1 MAQQTFSGVPGDFT
15 PGEVLTASDMD
26 KLREFILFLI
36 KDGDET
42 DTGEVSPLI
51 IDLGDNTVGIGT
63 DAPDKPIHIVTSSG
77 DAYVKQYDGTVTTVL
92 GPDGSSTALWGTTS
106 NHPVR
111 IITNDAER
119 FRIDTTGLITSP
131 RSYSATTGN
140 SANLVVYDSGGGFYR
155 STSSAKYKTDVETM
169 EDEYA
174 DAILN
179 LRPVWYR
186 SNCDV
191 DNKEWSHWGF
201 IAEEVEEIDPRLVF
215 HDEDGTPESVQ
226 YDRVIPA
233 LINVIQRLEARVTE
247 LENCPIC
254 KDAKGE

>member
-1 MAQQTFSGVPGDFT
+1 MAQQTFSGVPADFSSGD
-15 PGEVLTASDMD
+15 VLTAAEMD
-26 KLREFILFLI
+26 KLREFILYLI

-51 IDLGDNTVGIGT
+51 LDLNDDRVGINT
-63 DAPDKPIHIVTSSG
+63 AAPDKPLHIVTSSG

-106 NHPVR
+106 NHPIR
-111 IITNDAER
+111 FITNDAER

-155 STSSAKYKTDVETM
+155 STSSRKYKTDI
-169 EDEYA
+169 EDMQDSWA
-174 DAILN
+174 DKILE

-186 SNCDV
+186 STCEPDP
-191 DNKEWSHWGF
+191 DKWSYWGL
-201 IAEEVEEIDPRLVF
+201 IAEEVEDVDPRLVQ
-215 HDEDGTPESVQ
+215 HDNDGTPEGVQ
-226 YDRVIPA
+226 YDRIVPA
-233 LINVIQRLEARVTE
+233 LINIIKRQEARITA
-247 LENCPIC
+247 LEN
-254 KDAKGE
+254 A